1 MSRWLQAL
9 KMFGIKTD
17 TPAPQLPAKPRG
29 DVWSNQYTGM
39 GYEQYDST
47 RQTTFS
53 TTYDI
58 TSKPQVIRAM
68 LRSNGVG
75 RKVIGK
81 QVALCWGT
89 GVQYSVSGGGDD
101 AEQVLREELHRLKVQ
116 DKIRR
121 ARTLSR
127 AFGGALLL
135 MSVDDGLDPS
145 EPLDL
150 SRVRRLLYL
159 RPLDRWQ
166 VPQQEVD
173 TSGGARDGETKYYT
187 IRRAH
192 GTQIRVHHSRVI
204 RMEGLEVDDE
214 TRADLGGWG
223 DSALQPVYDAIRD
236 IDSGGQ
242 SLSAQLQS
250 AVQSVY
256 KIKGL
261 HEQILAG
268 NREFVTDWIASLE
281 LFRSHLRA
289 VGLDADNEDL
299 QYLARPLGDA
309 VKVYEALMA
318 RVAAAADMPQVELFG
333 MAPGGLSSDDASGTR
348 RFYDK
353 ITSEEREGA
362 QGHALTHVL
371 QVITAQAST
380 PSLRDAEV
388 TYAWPS
394 LYSPTAMEEA
404 QLTGA
409 QADTIT
415 KLVGA
420 GVLSVDEVRAA
431 AAELVGVDLAADEE
445 VENTGAILDPTERM
459 QQARLAIQSGIL
471 HLPDT
476 AKTFRPM
483 LGLDPLT
490 GTETEDWFRL
500 VKTSEG
506 LGSYAVG
513 DSDDLTPEGDAL
525 SMIRS
530 RFVDQASRIA
540 DGRDPVLW
548 SRTVG
553 IVMRELEGLSAN
565 EIQGLSAYIEEQW
578 ELIDDDHEEFMSTRN
593 PEDYDE
599 KEVRRMMRTRA
610 RLRAAQ
616 IIRMIE
622 QARERE
628 TIADDGG
635 TSFVWRTRKD
645 AYVRPEHR
653 DLDGKIYPIGTGHPT
668 EGFPGDAHGCRC
680 YAEPVPDDTTARG
693 DQESHTPPASVQR
706 AAQQALAARRKAT
719 PSNRGMTGVGLA
731 RARDLANGR
740 AVSMET
746 IKRMVAYFDR
756 HEVDK
761 QGATWSEKGK
771 GWQAWHGWGGDAGRA
786 WAERILKREDRGDR
800 TEAQTPAK
808 PSERLKGSERNP
820 EGSAS
825 GQRGGIKISEETE
838 TALRNKIA
846 THNET
851 HTAAGKRANL
861 GSLKAVYRRGAG
873 AFSTSHRPGMTRNQW
888 SMGRVNAY
896 LYLLANGKPKKA
908 AYTTDNDLLPEEH
921 PRASKEKKK

>member
-1 MSRWLQAL
+1 MSRWSRAL
-9 KMFGIKTD
+9 KMLGVKTAS
-17 TPAPQLPAKPRG
+17 PAPQLPAKPRG
-29 DVWSNQYTGM
+29 DVWSNQYTGL
-39 GYEQYDST
+39 GYEQYDPT
-47 RQTTFS
+47 VQTTFS

-58 TSKPQVIRAM
+58 TSRPQVIRAM

-75 RKVIGK
+75 RKVIDK
-81 QVALCWGT
+81 QVKLCWGT
-89 GVQYSVSGGGDD
+89 GVKYSVQGGGEDADD
-101 AEQVLREELHRLKVQ
+101 VLREELHRLKVQ
-116 DKIRR
+116 DKIKR

-127 AFGGALLL
+127 AFGGSLLL
-135 MSVDDGLDPS
+135 MSVDDGLAPS

-150 SRVRRLLYL
+150 SRVRRLLFL

-166 VPQQEVD
+166 VPQQEID
-173 TSGGARDGETKYYT
+173 TSGGVRDGETLFYT
-187 IRRAH
+187 IRR
-192 GTQIRVHHSRVI
+192 TQGQQIKVHHSRVI

-214 TRADLGGWG
+214 TRRDLGGWG

-333 MAPGGLSSDDASGTR
+333 MAPSGLSSDDASGTR

-362 QGHALTHVL
+362 QGHALDHVL
-371 QVITAQAST
+371 RVIAAQAST
-380 PSLRDAEV
+380 PSLKDAQI
-388 TYAWPS
+388 TYEWPS
-394 LYSPTAMEEA
+394 LYSPTAMETA
-404 QLTGA
+404 QLTAA
-409 QADTIT
+409 QTDTIV

-420 GVLSVDEVRAA
+420 GILTTDEVREASS
-431 AAELVGVDLAADEE
+431 ELVGVDIEADKEAD
-445 VENTGAILDPTERM
+445 TAGTILDPTERI

-476 AKTFRPM
+476 AKTFRPL

-490 GTETEDWFRL
+490 GNETEEWFRL

-506 LGSYAVG
+506 LGSYSAG
-513 DSDDLTPEGDAL
+513 DVDDLTPEGDAL
-525 SMIRS
+525 SIIQS

-553 IVMRELEGLSAN
+553 IIKRELEGLSAN
-565 EIQGLSAYIEEQW
+565 EIQGLSNYIEEQW
-578 ELIDDDHEEFMSTRN
+578 ELIDDDFDEFMSIRD

-610 RLRAAQ
+610 RLRARQ

-628 TIADDGG
+628 SIADNGG

-653 DLDGKIYPIGTGHPT
+653 ELDGKVYPIGTGHPT

-680 YAEPVPDDTTARG
+680 YAEPVPDTTTARG
-693 DQESHTPPASVQR
+693 DQYSYTPPQSVQR
-706 AAQQALAARRKAT
+706 AAQRALEQRRKVT
-719 PSNRGMTGVGLA
+719 PSKRGMTPTGLA

-740 AVSMET
+740 PISLGTV
-746 IKRMVAYFDR
+746 KRMKAYFDR

-761 QGATWSEKGK
+761 QGRTWKEKGK
-771 GWQAWHGWGGDAGRA
+771 GWQAWHGWGGDEGRK
-786 WAERILKREDRGDR
+786 WAEGILKREERGDR
-800 TEAQTPAK
+800 TISQTPAK
-808 PSERLKGSERNP
+808 PSERLTGSKRNP

-825 GQRGGIKISEETE
+825 GQRGGIKISEATE
-838 TALRNKIA
+838 KALRSKIDE
-846 THNET
+846 HNEK

-861 GSLKAVYRRGAG
+861 GALKAVYRRGAG

-888 SMGRVNAY
+888 SMARVNAY
-896 LYLLANGKPKKA
+896 LYLLANGKPRKA
-908 AYTTDNDLLPEEH
+908 AYITDNDLLPAEH
-921 PRASKEKKK
+921 PRSSKEKKK